1 MYELLNKIKSLRK
14 IYMCNF
20 KSSIGNDYYL
30 ILIYAQVNDLKQI
43 IIDTYNTFDDIFE
56 DINYNININVIFII
70 LIKLMIFYN
79 IKTFKSKIDLSNLEN
94 IKMYIKK
101 EMDKFIKS

>member
-1 MYELLNKIKSLRK
+1 
-14 IYMCNF
+14 
-20 KSSIGNDYYL
+20 
-30 ILIYAQVNDLKQI
+30 
-43 IIDTYNTFDDIFE
+43 
-56 DINYNININVIFII
+56 
-70 LIKLMIFYN
+70 MIFYN